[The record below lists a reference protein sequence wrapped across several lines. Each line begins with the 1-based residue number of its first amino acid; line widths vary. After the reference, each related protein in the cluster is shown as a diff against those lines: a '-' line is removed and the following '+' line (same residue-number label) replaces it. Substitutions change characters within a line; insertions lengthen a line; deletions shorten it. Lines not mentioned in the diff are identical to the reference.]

1 MELLTVVEVISQS
14 HFLEE
19 VVEVSL
25 PFFVDFL
32 FVFEER
38 VFAGKTRDQTSWPHF
53 DHCVAHLAELIE
65 SSPFLE
71 GSMLIVSFD
80 EIGGIFF
87 ETGSSGLSIEDGYEY
102 TCGLI
107 EWIGLIDKLLVIC
120 L

>member
-1 MELLTVVEVISQS
+1 
-14 HFLEE
+14 
-19 VVEVSL
+19 
-25 PFFVDFL
+25 
-32 FVFEER
+32 
-38 VFAGKTRDQTSWPHF
+38 
-53 DHCVAHLAELIE
+53 
-65 SSPFLE
+65 
-71 GSMLIVSFD
+71 MLIVSFD